1 MPPRALL
8 GPRRPGQARA
18 VRVHARPLAR
28 IGRVVARYEGYLVAD
43 AQALYDHLYAD
54 ETVTEV
60 SCWGHARRY
69 FFEAM
74 SSDPGVRARRWR

>member
-1 MPPRALL
+1 M
-8 GPRRPGQARA
+8 
-18 VRVHARPLAR
+18 
-28 IGRVVARYEGYLVAD
+28 VARYEGYLVAD
-43 AQALYDHLYAD
+43 AQAVYDHLDAD